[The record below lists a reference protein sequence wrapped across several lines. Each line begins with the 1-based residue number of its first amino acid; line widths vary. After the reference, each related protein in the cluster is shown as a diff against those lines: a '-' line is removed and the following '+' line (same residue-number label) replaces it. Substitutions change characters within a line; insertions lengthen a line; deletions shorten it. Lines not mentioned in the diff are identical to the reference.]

1 MTARRDIEAI
11 TERIRQRSK
20 PGRERYLGRIAEAS
34 NRTANRAVLSCG
46 NLAHGFA
53 VCSPSEKLA
62 LGADKVPNLGIITS
76 YNDMLSAHQPF
87 ETFPALIKDAAR
99 EAGGIAQVAGGVPAM
114 CDGVTQGQPGMELSL
129 FSRDVIAMAAAIGL
143 SHNMFDA
150 AVYLGVCD
158 KIVPGLV
165 IAALTFGHLPAVF
178 IPAGPMTT
186 GLPNDEK
193 AKVRQLYAEGKAGR
207 AELLEAESKS
217 YHGPGT
223 CTFYGTANS
232 NQMLMEIMGL
242 HTPGA
247 SFVNPGTPL
256 REALTREAT
265 KRALAITALGNAYTP
280 VGRMIDE
287 RSIVNGVV
295 GLHATG
301 GSTNHTIHLIAMAAA
316 AGIAITWQ
324 DISDLSEAVPLLAR
338 VYPNGLAD
346 VNHFHAAGGL
356 GFLIRELLDE
366 GILHEDVQTVWGEGL
381 RPYAVEAKLG
391 ADGSVVR
398 EASPKASG
406 DEKVLAPFNKAFQ
419 ATGGLKVL
427 SGNLGHAVIKT
438 SAVKPER
445 RIIEAPA
452 RVFDSQQGLN
462 DAFKAGTLTGDFI
475 AVIRFQGPKAN
486 GMPELHKLTTVLGI
500 LQDRGQR
507 VALVTDG
514 RMSGAS
520 GKVPAAIH
528 VTPEAVEEGPIA
540 RIHEGDIVRL
550 DAEAGTLEVLVPA
563 GEFALRRTADAD
575 LIGNEFGFG
584 RELFAGFRQLV
595 GRADHG
601 ASAFG
606 TA

>member
-1 MTARRDIEAI
+1 MTVRQEIQTI
-11 TERIRQRSK
+11 TDRIRERSK
-20 PGRERYLGRIAEAS
+20 PAREAYLERIDAAAGS
-34 NRTANRAVLSCG
+34 TANRGVLSCG

-53 VCSPSEKLA
+53 ACGP
-62 LGADKVPNLGIITS
+62 ADKQALSTGRVPNLGIITS

-87 ETFPALIKDAAR
+87 ETFPQLIKEAAR
-99 EAGGIAQVAGGVPAM
+99 EAGGVAQVAGGVPAM

-129 FSRDVIAMAAAIGL
+129 FSRDIIAMSAAVGL

-165 IAALTFGHLPAVF
+165 IAALSFGHLPAIF
-178 IPAGPMTT
+178 IPAGPMTS

-193 AKVRQLYAEGKAGR
+193 SRIRQLYAEGKVGR

-242 HTPGA
+242 HSPGGTFA
-247 SFVNPGTPL
+247 NPGTPL
-256 REALTREAT
+256 REALTREAA
-265 KRALAITALGNAYTP
+265 KRALAITALGNEYTP

-287 RSIVNGVV
+287 RSIVNGIV
-295 GLHATG
+295 GLNATG

-324 DISDLSEAVPLLAR
+324 DISELSDIVPLLAR

-346 VNHFHAAGGL
+346 VNHFNAAGGL
-356 GFLIRELLDE
+356 GFLIRELLDD
-366 GILHEDVQTVWGEGL
+366 GLLHEDVRTVWGEGL
-381 RPYAVEAKLG
+381 RHYTVEARLG
-391 ADGSVVR
+391 DDGAVSRMPAPEV
-398 EASPKASG
+398 SG
-406 DEKVLAPFNKAFQ
+406 DAKVLTAAAAPFQSN
-419 ATGGLKVL
+419 GGIRVLK
-427 SGNLGHAVIKT
+427 GNLGNAIIKV
-438 SAVKPER
+438 SAVKPEQR
-445 RIIEAPA
+445 VIEAPA
-452 RVFDSQQGLN
+452 RVFGDQGELN
-462 DAFKAGTLTGDFI
+462 AAFKAGALEGDFI
-475 AVIRFQGPKAN
+475 AVVRFQGPKAN

-500 LQDRGQR
+500 LQDRGQK

-528 VTPEAVEEGPIA
+528 VTPEALDGGMIGKIVD
-540 RIHEGDIVRL
+540 GDPMRL
-550 DAEAGTLEVLVPA
+550 DAEAGTLELLVPA
-563 GEFALRRTADAD
+563 QELASRGITVPD
-575 LIGNEFGFG
+575 LSGNESGFG
-584 RELFAGFRQLV
+584 RELFAGFRHRA
-595 GRADHG
+595 GRADQG
-601 ASAFG
+601 AAVF
-606 TA
+606 